1 MKEIEM
7 LLMSTE
13 NELRGQPSLPVS
25 HTRICV
31 WIQEGETCDS
41 TIYVFFGVFDPGFK
55 DSGWTCVFCVCMRR
69 RKHLGGLFLQKVMQ

>member
-41 TIYVFFGVFDPGFK
+41 TIYVLVFLTLALRTVVGLVFF
-55 DSGWTCVFCVCMRR
+55 VCA
-69 RKHLGGLFLQKVMQ
+69 

>member
-25 HTRICV
+25 HTRVCV
-31 WIQEGETCDS
+31 WIQESETCDS
-41 TIYVFFGVFDPGFK
+41 TIYVFFGCFFDPGFLRTVV
-55 DSGWTCVFCVCMRR
+55 GRVFFVCA
-69 RKHLGGLFLQKVMQ
+69 